1 MKKKVVIIIS
11 VILIVLVMVS
21 VLFSMKKDDVTVTY
35 TEDEI
40 KFKDEYEKVNGMEL
54 SSDYVLKNITIPND
68 NNVVYLSDN
77 NIVEKLTKGT
87 NVIYFGWA
95 DCNWCRTAL
104 PVLLDTL
111 KENNIDTLYY
121 YDFKSLRNA
130 YENGDEE
137 KSKIYENIISII
149 GNDINT
155 YFDEDSSRKD
165 MKKML
170 VPTVVFIKNG
180 DYIGLHFK
188 TVDSQVNSTD
198 ELNKE
203 QVLEL
208 KHSYQS
214 LIDQINASVCTTDEG
229 C

>member
-1 MKKKVVIIIS
+1 MKKRVIIIIS
-11 VILIVLVMVS
+11 VILIVLVMVA
-21 VLFSMKKDDVTVTY
+21 VLFSMKKDEVTVTY

-68 NNVVYLSDN
+68 NNVVYLSDD

-137 KSKIYENIISII
+137 KSKIYENIINIV
-149 GNDINT
+149 GNDIET
-155 YFDEDSSRKD
+155 YFDEDSARKD

-170 VPTVVFIKNG
+170 APTVVFIKNG
-180 DYIGLHFK
+180 AYIGLHFK

>member
-1 MKKKVVIIIS
+1 MKKKVIIIIS

-21 VLFSMKKDDVTVTY
+21 VLFSMKKDEVTVTY

-40 KFKDEYEKVNGMEL
+40 KFKEEYEKVNGMEL
-54 SSDYVLKNITIPND
+54 STDYVLKNITIPND
-68 NNVVYLSDN
+68 NNVVYLSDD

-180 DYIGLHFK
+180 TYIGLHFK

>member
-1 MKKKVVIIIS
+1 MKKRVIIIIS
-11 VILIVLVMVS
+11 VILIVLVMVA
-21 VLFSMKKDDVTVTY
+21 VLFSMKKDEVTVIY

-68 NNVVYLSDN
+68 NNVVYLSDD

-180 DYIGLHFK
+180 TYIGLHFK